1 MGVIGYYIVVII
13 VRVITLLPL
22 SVLYLFSYL
31 LFFVLYVFP
40 GYRRKVTRMNLTRSF
55 PEKSIREIRRIERRF
70 YLHLADIFIE
80 TLKEAHMPEKT
91 IRKRYKVINPE
102 LPESIIASGKDVLAV
117 CGHYNNWEWM
127 TFTPLYLNVEPI
139 IIYKP
144 LENKRF
150 DQYIYNI
157 RARFGVKLTPM
168 SSVVR
173 EIIDARN
180 RGINTMSVFIA
191 DQNPRKRDIKYWTKF
206 MNQDAPVYLGA
217 EKVSAKFNMAVLFLN
232 VKKTKRGHY
241 ELTFEELFRET
252 ANLPEYTVTEAHVR
266 RLEELIRE
274 KPEYWVWTHRRWKHK
289 KEDFTN
295 E

>member
-1 MGVIGYYIVVII
+1 MEAIGYYIVLGI
-13 VRVITLLPL
+13 VRVLTLLPL
-22 SVLYLFSYL
+22 NILYVISYP
-31 LFFVLYVFP
+31 LFFILYVFP
-40 GYRRKVTRMNLTRSF
+40 GYRRKVARMNLTRAF
-55 PEKSIREIRRIERRF
+55 PEKPLKEIRSIERRF

-80 TLKEAHMPEKT
+80 TLKETRMSEKT

-117 CGHYNNWEWM
+117 GGHNSNWEWL
-127 TFTPLYLNVEPI
+127 TFVPLYLKVNTI

-150 DQYIYNI
+150 DRYVYKI
-157 RARFGVKLTPM
+157 RSRFGVKLTPM

-180 RGINTMSVFIA
+180 KGINTMSVFIA

-217 EKVSAKFNMAVLFLN
+217 EKVSAKFNMAVLFLS

-241 ELTFEELFRET
+241 ELTFEELYRET
-252 ANLPEYTVTEAHVR
+252 ANLPEYTVTDAHVK

-274 KPEYWVWTHRRWKHK
+274 QPPYWTWTHRRWKHK
-289 KEDFTN
+289 KEDFMN